1 VEDLRRDSRAL
12 KIYKPILLLF
22 ANATRISREIHSYA
36 SIMCVFKVY
45 KLCAPS
51 FSLCWLF
58 VYGSFAESMCVK
70 ECCARRLNTTIFQLL
85 QTHTQTHYTFF
96 GNLVGMPTANCL
108 ASARSACKNVMKNCA
123 AFTSLVYFV
132 GYRLRLKQL
141 VLLSCPL
148 IALCKWHP
156 SDIFHIKYHWF

>member
-1 VEDLRRDSRAL
+1 MLCAPVEDLRRDSRAL

-22 ANATRISREIHSYA
+22 ANATSISQEIHSYA

-70 ECCARRLNTTIFQLL
+70 KCCARRLIFQLL
-85 QTHTQTHYTFF
+85 QTHTLTHYTFF

-108 ASARSACKNVMKNCA
+108 ASTRKACKNVMKNCA
-123 AFTSLVYFV
+123 AFTSFILFC
-132 GYRLRLKQL
+132 GGFIRMGLDRSK
-141 VLLSCPL
+141 
-148 IALCKWHP
+148 
-156 SDIFHIKYHWF
+156 